1 MNVEIKVNN
10 DTIKISGENNILSLL
25 QQLRGEKLNGL
36 AVALNETVV
45 PRSQWDKIQLNQNDN
60 LLIIQATQGG

>member
-1 MNVEIKVNN
+1 MEIKVNN
-10 DTIKISGENNILSLL
+10 DTIQISGENNILSLL

>member
-1 MNVEIKVNN
+1 MPF
-10 DTIKISGENNILSLL
+10 ILSLL

>member
-1 MNVEIKVNN
+1 MEIKVNN
-10 DTIKISGENNILSLL
+10 DTIQIIGENNILSLL

>member
-1 MNVEIKVNN
+1 MEIKVNN
-10 DTIKISGENNILSLL
+10 DIIQISGENNILSLL

-45 PRSQWDKIQLNQNDN
+45 PRSQSDKIQLNQNDN

>member
-1 MNVEIKVNN
+1 VEIKVNN

>member
-10 DTIKISGENNILSLL
+10 DTIQITNESNILSLL
-25 QQLRGEKLNGL
+25 QQLRGERINGL

-60 LLIIQATQGG
+60 VLIIQATQGG

>member
-1 MNVEIKVNN
+1 MEIKVNN

>member
-1 MNVEIKVNN
+1 VEIKVNN
-10 DTIKISGENNILSLL
+10 DIIQISGENNILSLL

-45 PRSQWDKIQLNQNDN
+45 PRSQSDKIQLNQNDN